1 MRSHFQS
8 VTSRTICLNIFFL
21 ILNLRRH
28 FRPFLDL
35 DATADVLIISYII
48 SIKNNHTTIMLSLFG
63 NSDAKKA
70 ELIKLG
76 LPEEAA

>member
-8 VTSRTICLNIFFL
+8 VTSRTICLNIFF
-21 ILNLRRH
+21 LNLRRH